1 MGIGIGK
8 SLSGIMNCRQL
19 FWRLIMNPF
28 SDANKSLSNLRK
40 EKRVFN
46 GYVYYRLEGKGYGLE
61 LIKLENFLFL
71 FLTK

>member
-1 MGIGIGK
+1 
-8 SLSGIMNCRQL
+8 
-19 FWRLIMNPF
+19 MNPF